1 MSTVRST
8 RRPRTRY
15 PEGGPPSASQAVADD
30 LRESILRGELGGG
43 TRVMQEEVATRLGVS
58 QTIVREA
65 FRELEVQGFLRAEP
79 RRGVSVAELTLEDA
93 DELVRLRSAI
103 EVQALAHALPRMT
116 PEDLAAARDCLVELE
131 AAEAPEE
138 VIRLNAAFH
147 DTLYRAAGLE
157 RTLALVRT
165 LRLGFDR
172 YFRLVS
178 DANGHV
184 PASQREHRQL
194 LKLCERRDIEGAGAL
209 LHKHIVDT
217 GKAVA
222 RRLRATRAL

>member
-1 MSTVRST
+1 MSTL
-8 RRPRTRY
+8 RPRRGRY
-15 PEGGPPSASQAVADD
+15 LDGGPPSASQAVADA
-30 LRESILRGELGGG
+30 LRESILRGELAGG
-43 TRVMQEEVATRLGVS
+43 TRVMQDAVASRLGVS

-116 PEDLAAARDCLVELE
+116 ADDLAAARDSLADLE
-131 AAEAPEE
+131 AADSPEE
-138 VIRLNAAFH
+138 VIRLNAEFH
-147 DTLYRAAGLE
+147 DALYRAAGLE
-157 RTLALVRT
+157 RTLALVST

-178 DANGHV
+178 DASGHL

-194 LKLCERRDIEGAGAL
+194 LKLCERQDLDGATAL
-209 LHKHIVDT
+209 LHRHIVDT

-222 RRLRATRAL
+222 RRLRAKRVL